1 MGARLHAQQ
10 AEEEGEQGG
19 FVSVRPSRAEH
30 CPSGGVRAGAGAWAQ
45 RVLSL
50 SVAVLTSFLYRSV
63 LCYSWLVGLG
73 VRADGGSNVPCS
85 GSCIGRSNHQFAWV
99 AAAATVPARC
109 DMWAFTSCQSATAR
123 HSASEMGWEWD
134 FGSKKLQGE

>member
-1 MGARLHAQQ
+1 
-10 AEEEGEQGG
+10 
-19 FVSVRPSRAEH
+19 VSLRPSRAEH
-30 CPSGGVRAGAGAWAQ
+30 CPSGGVSAGAWGQ

-99 AAAATVPARC
+99 AAAATVPHDVTCGSSPAANLPLLASSALGKRGGSGTLGAR
-109 DMWAFTSCQSATAR
+109 R
-123 HSASEMGWEWD
+123 V
-134 FGSKKLQGE
+134 K